1 MSYIRSIA
9 PGVLRYTCS
18 RYSRPDLSKSAVSDT
33 VTKEFVISNL
43 SNTQIQNSILLLDFL
58 AEGHDPEVIAPLV
71 DYLASLVG
79 VNNIRVLFNA
89 VIDPSG
95 LPYRAR
101 SFVTHFATWDG
112 RFINKG
118 EQSTVQLDKKFICL
132 ARRPSLGRAQFV
144 SQLINTVPDIR
155 ASFGS
160 GFPEWSK
167 EFQSYFPNCNLPILI
182 DGDARHYVHNLATD
196 VFRTCLFNI
205 IVETSSQTDT
215 PSWNSIFIS
224 EKTFKCF
231 DLYQIPIWFAVPG
244 TVEQVRKLG
253 FDMFD
258 DIVDHGYDVV
268 TDPAQRINLIIEQ
281 VKKLNN
287 YYTLADCQTLRSSVW
302 NRLQANYSKLDQ
314 LTEQYEE
321 IHDQLVTELTA

>member
-1 MSYIRSIA
+1 MSYIRNIA
-9 PGVLRYTCS
+9 PGVIRYTCG
-18 RYSRPDLSKSAVSDT
+18 RYSRDDIDACIHT
-33 VTKEFVISNL
+33 VTRDLEASGL
-43 SNTQIQNSILLLDFL
+43 SLNHLKNSVLLLDFL
-58 AEGHDPEVIAPLV
+58 AEGHDPKVIAPLIE
-71 DYLASLVG
+71 YLVLLVG
-79 VNNIRVLFNA
+79 IDRIRVLFNA
-89 VIDPSG
+89 VVDPDH
-95 LPYRAR
+95 LPYQAR
-101 SFVTHFATWDG
+101 SFVTHFANQDG
-112 RFINKG
+112 RFDNPG
-118 EQSTVQLDKKFICL
+118 DQSTVQLDKKFICL

-182 DGDARHYVHNLATD
+182 DGDARHYAHNQASD
-196 VFRTCLFNI
+196 IFRTCLFNI
-205 IVETSSQTDT
+205 IIETSNQTDNN
-215 PSWNSIFIS
+215 SWNSIFIS

-231 DLYQIPIWFAVPG
+231 DLYQIPIWVAIPG
-244 TVEQVRKLG
+244 TVAQVRQLG

-268 TDPAQRINLIIEQ
+268 TDPAQRTNLIIEQ